1 MVAHDGA
8 SGDRIAASEDA
19 DLVILDLMLPKLDG
33 IEICRRIRVRGN
45 TPIIM
50 LTARADEEHRIGGLL
65 HGADDYVIKPFS
77 PRELVARVHTVLRR
91 AEQSI
96 RTPASTRFANLIV
109 DPHQRRVHVSGQVV
123 DLTPTEYDLLMAL
136 CSSPGAPWSRG
147 ALIER
152 VFGWD
157 YEGTNRTIDTHVTNL
172 RKKLESANLSADARI
187 ETVFGFGYKFVC
199 TADA

>member
-1 MVAHDGA
+1 MVAHDGE
-8 SGDRIAASEDA
+8 SGDRIAASEHA

-33 IEICRRIRVRGN
+33 TEICRRIRARGN

-77 PRELVARVHTVLRR
+77 ARELVARVHTVLRR

-109 DPHQRRVHVSGQVV
+109 DPHQRRVRVSGQVV

-172 RKKLESANLSADARI
+172 RKKLESANLSGDARI

-199 TADA
+199 TTDA